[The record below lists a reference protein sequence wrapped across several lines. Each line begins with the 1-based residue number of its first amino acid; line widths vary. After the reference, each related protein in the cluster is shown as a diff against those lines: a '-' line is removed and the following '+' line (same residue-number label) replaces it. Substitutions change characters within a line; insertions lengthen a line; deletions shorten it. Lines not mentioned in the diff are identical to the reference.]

1 MDETTKPGRHWGR
14 KLLWVGLVCLV
25 LVAGLTAVLRSAL
38 FHRWLGAKLV
48 AQLEES
54 TGGKVEIESFH
65 TIPLRA
71 EIDIRDLTVH
81 GQESSGSAPLF
92 QVKRAIVSLQ
102 VASLLSRRLG
112 IDSLVLQSPRVHIE
126 TYPDGTTNL
135 PAIQDSAPGRT
146 PVQQLFDLSI
156 AQLVVRDGELL
167 LNEHRTPV
175 EFEARDFEGSMTR
188 ALLRRHYDGHIR
200 IGKVDS
206 HIEDWR
212 PFSWSADVQFGL
224 TRNRL
229 EVQRLDWSS
238 GRERLHLSGEIRDFR
253 EPRGEGQYQASVDL
267 ADVGSILRDPRL
279 AGGTVEIR
287 GEIKRDVRGVS
298 TTGKASS
305 REIVFRNANA
315 NIRGN
320 NASAQFSLDPLRLL
334 VNDIQIRALGG
345 SLSGEVSINNW
356 LAAAPSSVGSKS
368 AKTQNGAVRI
378 KVDDVSGE
386 EIANAFATPDFPV
399 QRLHPSATVDGT
411 IETKWVRTFDQA
423 ETALNLTLKQPETV
437 QAGGLP
443 VNGTVRAQYRANS
456 GTLDVDELSLN
467 TRSSRVTAS
476 GQLGSSG
483 SALRLNATTTSLS
496 EWDPMVSAFRGT
508 KQLPFRIEGSG
519 GFNGVLRGNVRQ
531 PAVTGHVQLA
541 DLDTVTSATDGSRQ
555 RFHWDSLACDLSAS
569 HESVSVSG
577 CVVRRQGAE
586 AVFNVQ
592 AGLVRGEFTP
602 ASPITGLVALNQA
615 KVEELLALAGYHYP
629 LTGTLQLNFH
639 FSGSQNDPQG
649 EGNLEVREATV
660 YGERVRSLRSNL
672 RLQGKWLEFYDLVL
686 EYLQSH
692 IDGTLAYNFDTRQF
706 RSQLSGKEFDLGAL
720 PKLRD
725 SRFPID
731 GRISFTASG
740 SGTPEEPVMDAQV
753 DLEDLIMNGESEGSF
768 HLTAKTHGADMTLSG
783 SSQMEHASLQVDGS
797 IRLRD
802 DWPGNLRFRLSQF
815 DVDPILRNYLTGR
828 VTGHS
833 SVAGTFDLQGPMSKP
848 REWNM
853 TGDFDQFAAEINGIK
868 LHNDGPVQF
877 RVANETLHLE
887 KLHIVGDATD
897 LQARGTAQLTG
908 DRALRVNTTGH
919 VNLSLIQSFSP
930 DLHTSGNMD
939 VTADITGTAVD
950 PVIRGRIAIANAGIA
965 FDDLPLALSDT
976 NGTLVFNQDRLE
988 IEQLNGKSGGGTL
1001 ALKGYLSYGRV
1012 REFNVSAQGEG
1023 IRLRYPPGMSSTTN
1037 ADLHFTG
1044 NEGGATLSGDLTVT
1058 RFGLS
1063 QGFDFGSYV
1072 SRSRTANTLPQA
1084 NSVLNKVRFDVHL
1097 TTTPELRMST
1107 SLAKVSGEADLRLRG
1122 TMARPVL
1129 LGRADVQEGEINF
1142 NGGKYKL
1149 ERGDITFT
1157 NPVKIEPVL
1166 DLAASTRVRDY
1177 DIGIR
1182 FYGAADKPD
1191 GLKVTYTSEPPLP
1204 QADIIAL
1211 LALGRTQEESA
1222 QSGASQSA
1230 FTQEASSALLGQA
1243 INATVSSRVQ
1253 KLFGVSRIKID
1264 PQAPGTAT
1272 TTSRGPQ
1279 VTIEQQVS
1287 NRLTLT
1293 YIQDVAQATQQ
1304 TIQGEMNVTRN
1315 VSLVAVRDQN
1325 GVFAFDIRVR
1335 QRKK

>member
-1 MDETTKPGRHWGR
+1 MDETTKPGRRWGR
-14 KLLWVGLVCLV
+14 KLLWVGLVCLL
-25 LVAGLTAVLRSAL
+25 LVAGLTTALRSAR
-38 FHRWLGAKLV
+38 FHRWLAAKLV
-48 AQLEES
+48 TQLEES
-54 TGGKVEIESFH
+54 TGGKVEIGSFH

-71 EIDIRDLTVH
+71 EIDIRDLTIH
-81 GQESSGSAPLF
+81 GQEPSGSVPLF
-92 QVKRAIVSLQ
+92 QVKRALVSLQ
-102 VASLLSRRLG
+102 LASLLSRRLG
-112 IDSLVLQSPRVHIE
+112 IDSLVLQAPRVHVE

-135 PAIQDSAPGRT
+135 PEIKDSSPERT

-156 AQLVVRDGELL
+156 AQLEVRDGELL
-167 LNEHRTPV
+167 INENHTSL
-175 EFEARDFEGSMTR
+175 EFDARDFEGSITR

-206 HIEDWR
+206 HIQDWR
-212 PFSWSADVQFGL
+212 PFSWAVDVQFGL

-229 EVQRLDWSS
+229 EVQKLDWSS
-238 GRERLHLSGEIRDFR
+238 GRERVHLVGEIRDFH

-279 AGGTVEIR
+279 ASGTLEIR
-287 GEIKRDVRGVS
+287 GEIKRDVKGVS
-298 TTGKASS
+298 ATGKASA
-305 REIVFRNANA
+305 REIVLRNADA

-320 NASAQFSLDPLRLL
+320 NVSAQFALDPLRLL
-334 VNDIQIRALGG
+334 LTDIQIRALGG
-345 SLSGEVSINNW
+345 GLSGDVTVNNW
-356 LAAAPSSVGSKS
+356 LTGEPSAAGTKS
-368 AKTQNGAVRI
+368 AKTHNGTVRI
-378 KVDDVSGE
+378 KVEDLSGE
-386 EIANAFATPDFPV
+386 DVANAFATRDLPIE
-399 QRLHPSATVDGT
+399 RLHPSTTVDGT
-411 IETKWVRTFDQA
+411 IDTKWVRTFDQA
-423 ETALNLTLKQPETV
+423 ETALNLTLKQRETLP
-437 QAGGLP
+437 AGGLP
-443 VNGTVRAQYRANS
+443 INGTVRAQYHAS
-456 GTLDVDELSLN
+456 SLTLDVDELSLN

-476 GQLGSSG
+476 GELGSTS
-483 SALRLNATTTSLS
+483 SALRVNATTTSLS

-519 GFNGVLRGNVRQ
+519 SFSGFLRGNVRQ
-531 PAVTGHVQLA
+531 PAVTGHLQLA
-541 DLDTVTSATDGSRQ
+541 DLDTVTSATDGSLQ
-555 RFHWDSLACDLSAS
+555 KFHWDSLSCDLAAS
-569 HESVSVSG
+569 HESLSATG

-586 AVFNVQ
+586 AVFNLQ
-592 AGLVRGEFTP
+592 AGLVRGEFTA
-602 ASPITGLVALNQA
+602 ASPISGLVALNQA

-639 FSGSQNDPQG
+639 FSGSQSDPQG
-649 EGNLEVREATV
+649 EGNLEVRDATV

-686 EYLQSH
+686 EYLQSQV
-692 IDGTLAYNFDTRQF
+692 DGTLAYNFDTRQF
-706 RSQLSGKEFDLGAL
+706 RSQLSGKDFDLEAL

-725 SRFPID
+725 SRVPID
-731 GRISFTASG
+731 GIISFTASG

-753 DLEDLIMNGESEGSF
+753 DLEDLIINGESEGSF
-768 HLTAKTHGADMTLSG
+768 HLTAKTQGADMTLSG
-783 SSQMEHASLQVDGS
+783 RSQMEHAGLQVDGS

-802 DWPGNLRFRLSQF
+802 DWPGSLRFRLSQF
-815 DVDPILRNYLTGR
+815 DADPLLRNYLTGR
-828 VTGHS
+828 ITGHS
-833 SVAGTFDLQGPMSKP
+833 SVAGTFELQGPMSKP
-848 REWNM
+848 RDWNM
-853 TGDFDQFAAEINGIK
+853 AGDFDQFAAQINGIK

-877 RVANETLHLE
+877 QVAAGILHIE
-887 KLHIVGDATD
+887 KLHIVGDGTD
-897 LQARGTAQLTG
+897 LQARGTAQLTA
-908 DRALRVNTTGH
+908 DRALRLNTTGH

-939 VTADITGTAVD
+939 VTADITGTAAD
-950 PVIRGRIAIANAGIA
+950 PVIRGHITIANAGIA
-965 FDDLPLALSDT
+965 FDDLPIALSDT
-976 NGTLVFNQDRLE
+976 NGSLVFNQDRLE

-1012 REFNVSAQGEG
+1012 REFNVSVQGEG
-1023 IRLRYPPGMSSTTN
+1023 IRLRYPPGMSSTAN
-1037 ADLHFTG
+1037 ADLHFNG
-1044 NEGGATLSGDLTVT
+1044 NEAGAILAGDLTVT

-1072 SRSRTANTLPQA
+1072 SRSRSANTLPQA
-1084 NSVLNKVRFDVHL
+1084 NSILNRVRFDVHV

-1107 SLAKVSGEADLRLRG
+1107 SLAKISGEADLRLRG

-1222 QSGASQSA
+1222 ASGASQSA